1 MDGRWI
7 MKTRFNQF
15 LVSVV
20 MASAVGMSGCVM
32 GHDPTV
38 VVAPGPPEEGFR
50 LGAEDIIDVVVW
62 RNPDLTRADIVIRPD
77 GKVSLPLIGDVRAEG
92 LTADQLAKNIT
103 EQYREYKENPAVSV
117 SVKAVNSY
125 KIYVLGEVNAP
136 GKYPLQSYATVL
148 QAISLAG
155 GFTQFATENA
165 IQVVRRTKTE
175 DGKTQEI
182 RIPVNYDSLLEEGG
196 DAYNFVLRSG
206 DTIVVP

>member
-1 MDGRWI
+1 
-7 MKTRFNQF
+7 MKTRFTQI

-20 MASAVGMSGCVM
+20 VSAGLGMSGCAYNS
-32 GHDPTV
+32 PQV

-50 LGAEDIIDVVVW
+50 LGAEDVIDVVVW
-62 RNPDLTRADIVIRPD
+62 RNPDLTRTDIVIRPD
-77 GKVSLPLIGDVRAEG
+77 GKVSLPLIGDVEADG

-103 EQYREYKENPAVSV
+103 ERYREYKDNPAVSV

-125 KIYVLGEVNAP
+125 KVYVLGEVKTP

-155 GFTQFATENA
+155 GFTEFASENS
-165 IQVVRRTKTE
+165 IQVVRRVKTE
-175 DGKTQEI
+175 DGKSKEI
-182 RIPVNYDSLLEEGG
+182 RIPVNYDSLLSESGAE
-196 DAYNFVLRSG
+196 YNFILRSG